1 MSSDPVDNI
10 LVKSEYSHFIIIGC
24 SIAGLVWGGINA
36 MFVSNLFATT
46 FTLSAMLVAS
56 TSRVQRLTLLFSLLQ
71 VNKVELQADKIQVK
85 DKETGSKGMDE
96 AEIELFPWTKEACKS
111 HMEIINQHV
120 KDVSLPYSSFQLLGS
135 LF

>member
-1 MSSDPVDNI
+1 MSSEPVDNL

-85 DKETGSKGMDE
+85 DKETGTKGMKED
-96 AEIELFPWTKEACKS
+96 EIELFPWT
-111 HMEIINQHV
+111 
-120 KDVSLPYSSFQLLGS
+120 
-135 LF
+135 